1 MARQTFELRRTYT
14 YDYSIL
20 SPDDQVENFIS
31 FCKDIGSASKEAK
44 DILGRVHSY
53 ETDDSDVPS
62 SDVEHDS
69 DTE

>member
-20 SPDDQVENFIS
+20 SPDDQVENSIS

-44 DILGRVHSY
+44 DVRDGFTPMKRMIPMSH
-53 ETDDSDVPS
+53 
-62 SDVEHDS
+62 
-69 DTE
+69 